1 MKSNLIK
8 ETLREI
14 WRSRNR
20 FFSILGI
27 VALGIAFFVG
37 IKVSCPDMKLTMQT
51 YYENTNLADI
61 HLMSTYGFNENDI
74 KAVENEQGIRG
85 IMPAYSTD
93 AFVDTGERADTI
105 IKVLSYDAGT
115 AKGGADDL
123 NRPVLKEGRMPENA
137 GECVVEKNIHS
148 PKEFQLG
155 NQIKLLAGK
164 EDEDIKDT
172 LAEDT
177 YTIVGI
183 VESSSFISFDRGKT
197 KIGDGEVDAFMM
209 IPAND
214 FVLDVYTDVYLT
226 LDSTKGL
233 SPFEQPYKDAVAA
246 AVDEFDVVADTREVA
261 RYDEIMAEA
270 QVKIDDAKTELADGE
285 QTQKTELADAD
296 KKINDAQKELTD
308 GRATLSEKQ
317 NEYDTQIAAAQ
328 KKIDDG
334 RSAAREG
341 EEQYSAGYAAYESG
355 LAEYEAQ
362 KPTAEAQ
369 LEQYS
374 AQAAALTKQIA
385 DGEKQIGDAR
395 ALVGGIT
402 GVISGFEHTYV
413 PDIAYLPPEVTA
425 VINASASLD
434 GMLPTGTP
442 SIATMLQTYVTTDP
456 AAAPMQKATLKA
468 QLDKMMSGISAALDS
483 KEKELVPAR
492 AGLAQ
497 LEQGIADGRAQLDA
511 AGTTLTDS
519 KKQLEDSRVQLD
531 AAKNELAA
539 GQAELNKQ
547 KKTGAQA
554 LADAEQKL
562 VDGEAELAQAR
573 IDYADGKAESD
584 KKIADAKTQIAD
596 AEKELADLKTPV
608 WYVWDRDNNPGYASY
623 QDDAEKVDSI
633 AQVFPLFFILVAA
646 LVCLTTMTRM
656 VEEQRTQIGT
666 LKALGYSSRSIM
678 AKYLWYAILASVAGS
693 AIGLLIGFQVF
704 PNVIINAYS
713 IRYFM
718 PAPMMPFR
726 WDYALLCTSVA
737 IACTGF
743 SAWAAGYNELREQPA
758 QLMRPKSP
766 PSGKRIVLEK
776 WTGFW
781 SKLSFTTKVTIR
793 NLFRYKK
800 RVMMT
805 VIGIAGC
812 TALMLTGF
820 GLQYSI
826 GVIVNK
832 QFDEIFVYDAMGSL
846 DDDATSEDIAKID
859 KMIAQTEGVK
869 DSMMIGYQG
878 MDAISG
884 DNKMDMSTFVP
895 QHAEQ
900 MGSFIDLRTR
910 EQHTPLKLTNDG
922 AIINEKLSKLL
933 KLKTGDTFTLKD
945 ADGKTAQAKV
955 AGITENY
962 TMNYAYMTP
971 EYYNQIFGKEA
982 RMNTFMLNAQEG
994 MDVGT
999 LSETLL
1005 GHDHIQGISL
1015 AESTVSQFG
1024 DIVNSLGSIVLV
1036 LIVSAGLLA
1045 FIVMYNLVNI
1055 NVTERM
1061 RELATI
1067 KVLGFYDKEVS
1078 AYIYRENTAS
1088 AVLGMLAGLVAG
1100 IFLEH
1105 FVISTAEV
1113 DIVMFAPE
1121 IPFTAFLYSGILTM
1135 VFAFIVNFV
1144 LHFKLKKI
1152 NMVESMKSIE

>member
-1 MKSNLIK
+1 
-8 ETLREI
+8 
-14 WRSRNR
+14 
-20 FFSILGI
+20 
-27 VALGIAFFVG
+27 
-37 IKVSCPDMKLTMQT
+37 
-51 YYENTNLADI
+51 
-61 HLMSTYGFNENDI
+61 
-74 KAVENEQGIRG
+74 
-85 IMPAYSTD
+85 
-93 AFVDTGERADTI
+93 
-105 IKVLSYDAGT
+105 
-115 AKGGADDL
+115 
-123 NRPVLKEGRMPENA
+123 
-137 GECVVEKNIHS
+137 
-148 PKEFQLG
+148 
-155 NQIKLLAGK
+155 
-164 EDEDIKDT
+164 
-172 LAEDT
+172 
-177 YTIVGI
+177 
-183 VESSSFISFDRGKT
+183 
-197 KIGDGEVDAFMM
+197 
-209 IPAND
+209 
-214 FVLDVYTDVYLT
+214 
-226 LDSTKGL
+226 
-233 SPFEQPYKDAVAA
+233 
-246 AVDEFDVVADTREVA
+246 
-261 RYDEIMAEA
+261 
-270 QVKIDDAKTELADGE
+270 
-285 QTQKTELADAD
+285 
-296 KKINDAQKELTD
+296 
-308 GRATLSEKQ
+308 
-317 NEYDTQIAAAQ
+317 
-328 KKIDDG
+328 
-334 RSAAREG
+334 
-341 EEQYSAGYAAYESG
+341 
-355 LAEYEAQ
+355 
-362 KPTAEAQ
+362 
-369 LEQYS
+369 
-374 AQAAALTKQIA
+374 
-385 DGEKQIGDAR
+385 
-395 ALVGGIT
+395 
-402 GVISGFEHTYV
+402 
-413 PDIAYLPPEVTA
+413 
-425 VINASASLD
+425 
-434 GMLPTGTP
+434 
-442 SIATMLQTYVTTDP
+442 
-456 AAAPMQKATLKA
+456 MQKATLKA

-483 KEKELVPAR
+483 NEKELVPAR

-678 AKYLWYAILASVAGS
+678 AKYLWYAILASVIGS

-846 DDDATSEDIAKID
+846 DDEATSGDIAKID
-859 KMIAQTEGVK
+859 KMIAQTE
-869 DSMMIGYQG
+869 
-878 MDAISG
+878 
-884 DNKMDMSTFVP
+884 
-895 QHAEQ
+895 
-900 MGSFIDLRTR
+900 
-910 EQHTPLKLTNDG
+910 
-922 AIINEKLSKLL
+922 
-933 KLKTGDTFTLKD
+933 
-945 ADGKTAQAKV
+945 
-955 AGITENY
+955 
-962 TMNYAYMTP
+962 
-971 EYYNQIFGKEA
+971 
-982 RMNTFMLNAQEG
+982 
-994 MDVGT
+994 
-999 LSETLL
+999 
-1005 GHDHIQGISL
+1005 
-1015 AESTVSQFG
+1015 
-1024 DIVNSLGSIVLV
+1024 
-1036 LIVSAGLLA
+1036 
-1045 FIVMYNLVNI
+1045 
-1055 NVTERM
+1055 
-1061 RELATI
+1061 
-1067 KVLGFYDKEVS
+1067 
-1078 AYIYRENTAS
+1078 
-1088 AVLGMLAGLVAG
+1088 
-1100 IFLEH
+1100 
-1105 FVISTAEV
+1105 
-1113 DIVMFAPE
+1113 
-1121 IPFTAFLYSGILTM
+1121 
-1135 VFAFIVNFV
+1135 
-1144 LHFKLKKI
+1144 
-1152 NMVESMKSIE
+1152 